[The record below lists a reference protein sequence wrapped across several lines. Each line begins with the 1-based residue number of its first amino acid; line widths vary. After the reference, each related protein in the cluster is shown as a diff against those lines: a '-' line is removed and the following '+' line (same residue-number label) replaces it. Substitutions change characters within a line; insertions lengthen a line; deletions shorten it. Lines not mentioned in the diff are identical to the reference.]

1 MEITVSIPTQRIVD
15 LFIVAIE
22 SGDPVTTA
30 SKGACFDDV
39 QRHVESLIDAGGK
52 SKEGHFTL
60 PRLESG
66 RYVARGVVVEP
77 SHA

>member
-1 MEITVSIPTQRIVD
+1 MPAPANSSVNVERKEDAKQGVIFYRLT
-15 LFIVAIE
+15 
-22 SGDPVTTA
+22 
-30 SKGACFDDV
+30 GACFDDV
-39 QRHVESLIDAGGK
+39 QRHVESLIDDDGK